1 MLNSKICSIN
11 ETNEIALEIS
21 KKIEQGTILLLNGEL
36 GSGKTQFVR
45 FLADHLRVQDMVG
58 SPTFLILNIYESGRN
73 LTIYHFDFYR
83 VTDIDEL
90 EQIGFFEILN
100 QKKNLII
107 VEWANRYKNLFLK
120 EKDRTIDI
128 YFNFIKDN
136 INLRAIA
143 IRGNL

>member
-107 VEWANRYKNLFLK
+107 VEWANRYKDLFLK

>member
-21 KKIEQGTILLLNGEL
+21 KKNEQGTILLLNGEL

>member
-90 EQIGFFEILN
+90 EQIGFFEVLN

-107 VEWANRYKNLFLK
+107 VEWANRYKDLFLK

>member
-100 QKKNLII
+100 KKKNLII
-107 VEWANRYKNLFLK
+107 IEWANRYRDLFLN
-120 EKDRTIDI
+120 EKNRTIDI

-136 INLRAIA
+136 INLRAIL
-143 IRGNL
+143 IKGSL

>member
-58 SPTFLILNIYESGRN
+58 SPTFLILNIYESGRS

>member
-90 EQIGFFEILN
+90 EQIGFFEVLN